1 MLVIELQGII
11 KKSRFNFKNIEITS
25 TVLKKYFNS
34 SSFLAVNPQFSTQ
47 QYNTQLKKSWNK
59 LNDKLRSLYE
69 IKRLVAYDKK
79 ENFEYFIFKDS
90 LDGLIGNES
99 KTLNILIITPNKD
112 VGNTITAVQKIIKAK
127 LRKELSFTFLT
138 PSKCK
143 IYAYDHLK
151 KDIHGDNYVIETDI
165 EKNAFMTKPEFTKFS
180 ITALLLIVS
189 SFFLLIQWNEIAQ
202 QGPKVPDRNASLLLN
217 LPLITNL
224 VAGTGLVILID
235 FIYFIIKLFT
245 DKNTINIQNIQG
257 VIESFDQSMRMQ
269 QAAEAVEE
277 METELDVEE

>member
-1 MLVIELQGII
+1 MLVIELQGIVNNP
-11 KKSRFNFKNIEITS
+11 RVNFKKREITS
-25 TVLKKYFNS
+25 TVLEKYFNN
-34 SSFLAVNPQFSTQ
+34 SSFLAVNPQFTTQ

-59 LNDKLRSLYE
+59 LNEKLRSLYE
-69 IKRLVAYDKK
+69 IKCLVAFDKK

-112 VGNTITAVQKIIKAK
+112 VSRTLTAAQKIIKAK

-138 PSKCK
+138 SSKCK

-165 EKNAFMTKPEFTKFS
+165 EKNAFMTKPEFIKFS
-180 ITALLLIVS
+180 ITAFLLIVS
-189 SFFLLIQWNEIAQ
+189 TFFLIMQWNEISQ
-202 QGPKVPDRNASLLLN
+202 LGSKVHDRNAALLLN
-217 LPLITNL
+217 IPMITNL
-224 VAGTGLVILID
+224 VAGAGLVIIID
-235 FIYFIIKLFT
+235 FIYFIIKSFT

-269 QAAEAVEE
+269 KATQAVEE